1 MTEAAP
7 LLQAVDLRS
16 NIDSVYSQSSANA
29 CTAHAVVNA
38 LDCMYDNAGQSKR
51 FSRAWVWWWSRVN
64 SGRAGL
70 NVGASFSNLKAAL
83 EQDGIATES
92 AYPWTTD
99 FSKAPPAELVG
110 QTGVEFTVMRA
121 DINGIRRKLCLGIPV
136 VFGMTVYQDMYSL
149 YGKTN
154 WREHKFKVGANDTY
168 TDHAVCI
175 VGYDDSVNR
184 LLVENS
190 WGPGFGDGGF
200 FGIPY
205 EDFGQLQRECW
216 TVDRIYGFH
225 PKPVENFVTIPY
237 LLDANDNGFYT
248 AKNKARLKQE
258 SAEALAT
265 GGVQGLIDWC
275 VANWVTDK
283 HLENLHGANRG
294 LVRSFQEANPTLDW
308 SKFPWMQ
315 L

>member
-70 NVGASFSNLKAAL
+70 NVGASFADLNAAL
-83 EQDGIATES
+83 EKNGIALES
-92 AYPWTTD
+92 AHPWKTD
-99 FSKAPPAELVG
+99 AFNPPPKELVG

-136 VFGMTVYQDMYSL
+136 IFGLTVYQDMYSL

-154 WREHKFKVGANDTY
+154 WREHKFKVGVNDTY
-168 TDHAVCI
+168 SDHAVCI

-190 WGPGFGDGGF
+190 WGSSFGDGGF

-205 EDFGQLQRECW
+205 EDFIHLQRECW
-216 TVDRIYGFH
+216 TIDRIYGFH
-225 PKPVENFVTIPY
+225 PQPVENFVTIPY

-283 HLENLHGANRG
+283 HLENLHSADRG
-294 LVRSFQEANPTLDW
+294 FVRSFQEANPALNWDG
-308 SKFPWMQ
+308 FPWMQ

>member
-16 NIDSVYSQSSANA
+16 NIDTVYMQSSTNA

-70 NVGASFSNLKAAL
+70 NVGASFTDLNAAL
-83 EQDGIATES
+83 EKNGIVLES
-92 AYPWTTD
+92 AHPWKTD
-99 FSKAPPAELVG
+99 AFNPPPKGLVG
-110 QTGVEFTVMRA
+110 QTGVTFEVMRTSVP
-121 DINGIRRKLCLGIPV
+121 DIKRKLCLGIPV
-136 VFGMTVYQDMYSL
+136 VIGFTIHQDFYSL
-149 YGKTN
+149 YGKKD
-154 WREHKFKVGANDTY
+154 WRLHQWDITKNDTY
-168 TDHAVCI
+168 SDHAVCI
-175 VGYDDSVNR
+175 VGYDDAANR

-190 WGPGFGDGGF
+190 WGPSFGDGGF

-205 EDFGQLQRECW
+205 IDLPKIAREVW
-216 TVDRIYGFH
+216 TIDRIYGFH

-248 AKNKARLKQE
+248 AKNKACLKQE

-265 GGVQGLIDWC
+265 GGVQGLINWC

-283 HLENLHGANRG
+283 HLENLHSADRG